1 MSINSYNNIT
11 SEIVSPEANIDVLP
25 IFKSNQY
32 IKLKSPFPSNF
43 YSQSSDEVE
52 DISFFNQNDS
62 LDFIP
67 SLSEENIKPSLDELI
82 PVNSIKIN
90 NNNISF
96 TSFKNPNLFTNTE
109 KNYSLLQDYER
120 NLLKK
125 RFRDK
130 RPRNENQDNIRRKIK
145 RGFFN
150 NALVKKL
157 NDKLRSNGII
167 KYFGKFPHLFV
178 NDVNQKKNKQILGM
192 TLQEI
197 FEKKEL
203 YSIKDKVT
211 LDNYLHNKDLIQNE
225 EIKENEELNMIMNKT
240 ICELYEEY
248 INSDEFKIS
257 EINRLKKNKMQDEY
271 ITKYVSL
278 AKNLTEFFRK

>member
-130 RPRNENQDNIRRKIK
+130 RPRNENQDNIRR
-145 RGFFN
+145 
-150 NALVKKL
+150 
-157 NDKLRSNGII
+157 
-167 KYFGKFPHLFV
+167 V

-278 AKNLTEFFRK
+278 AKNLTEFFSK

>member
-43 YSQSSDEVE
+43 SSQSSDEVE

-67 SLSEENIKPSLDELI
+67 SLSEENIKSSLDELI

-130 RPRNENQDNIRRKIK
+130 RPRKENQDNIRRKIK

-157 NDKLRSNGII
+157 NDKLRNVGII
-167 KYFGKFPHLFV
+167 KYFEKF
-178 NDVNQKKNKQILGM
+178 
-192 TLQEI
+192 
-197 FEKKEL
+197 

-278 AKNLTEFFRK
+278 AKNLTEFFSK

>member
-1 MSINSYNNIT
+1 MI
-11 SEIVSPEANIDVLP
+11 
-25 IFKSNQY
+25 
-32 IKLKSPFPSNF
+32 
-43 YSQSSDEVE
+43 
-52 DISFFNQNDS
+52 
-62 LDFIP
+62 
-67 SLSEENIKPSLDELI
+67 
-82 PVNSIKIN
+82 
-90 NNNISF
+90 
-96 TSFKNPNLFTNTE
+96 
-109 KNYSLLQDYER
+109 
-120 NLLKK
+120 
-125 RFRDK
+125 
-130 RPRNENQDNIRRKIK
+130 
-145 RGFFN
+145 
-150 NALVKKL
+150 
-157 NDKLRSNGII
+157 LRSNGII
-167 KYFGKFPHLFV
+167 KYFEKFPYLFV

-278 AKNLTEFFRK
+278 AKNLTEFFSK

>member
-1 MSINSYNNIT
+1 MM
-11 SEIVSPEANIDVLP
+11 
-25 IFKSNQY
+25 IF
-32 IKLKSPFPSNF
+32 LL
-43 YSQSSDEVE
+43 DELE

-197 FEKKEL
+197 FEKREL

-257 EINRLKKNKMQDEY
+257 EINRLKKIKCKMN
-271 ITKYVSL
+271 I
-278 AKNLTEFFRK
+278 

>member
-43 YSQSSDEVE
+43 SSKSSDEVE

-125 RFRDK
+125 RFRYK
-130 RPRNENQDNIRRKIK
+130 RPRKENQDNMRRKIK

-150 NALVKKL
+150 NALVRKL
-157 NDKLRSNGII
+157 NDKLRSIGII
-167 KYFGKFPHLFV
+167 KYFEKFPHHFV
-178 NDVNQKKNKQILGM
+178 NDVNRKKNKQILGM
-192 TLQEI
+192 TLQEV
-197 FEKKEL
+197 FENEEL
-203 YSIKDKVT
+203 YFLKDK
-211 LDNYLHNKDLIQNE
+211 LALNNYLHNMKILQDE
-225 EIKENEELNMIMNKT
+225 EIKENEEFKIILNENIS
-240 ICELYEEY
+240 ELYEEY
-248 INSDEFKIS
+248 INSDDFKIG
-257 EINRLKKNKMQDEY
+257 ELNILKKYKMQDIY
-271 ITKYVSL
+271 ITKYINL
-278 AKNLTEFFRK
+278 AKNLIEFFSK